1 MMNKSKRLMPAEWDQ
16 RYGAVMIAWPHKATD
31 WVSLLPDAIRCY
43 REIVKALLK
52 ARQKVIIVTPDPATT
67 SAELGDISLDTVT
80 LVDIPTN
87 DTWARD
93 FGPLTVVTCDG
104 GEVSLLDFRFNAWGM
119 KFAADLDN
127 QIVSTMARR
136 GLLRNVKD
144 CRKWVLEG
152 GSVDSDGKGCLLT
165 TAQCLMA
172 PNRNEP
178 ADRHTIEEMLCSTLG
193 ATKVL
198 WLTHGIIAG
207 DDTDGHIDTLARFAP
222 GGKIL
227 YAKASGTS
235 DDMQTHELTLMERE
249 LAEMTDTDGNPFTLV
264 PLPMP
269 DPIFDIDDSRLPA
282 TYANYLVTTGTVIVP
297 TYNQPANDAHALAAI
312 AAAHP
317 GMDVIPVDCR
327 PLIRQHGSL
336 HCVTMQLPISLTGI

>member
-1 MMNKSKRLMPAEWDQ
+1 MPAEWDQ
-16 RYGAVMIAWPHKATD
+16 RYGAVMIAWPHRATD
-31 WVSLLPDAIRCY
+31 WAPLLPDAIRCY
-43 REIVKALLK
+43 RDIVKALLK

-67 SAELGDISLDTVT
+67 SAELGDISINTIT

-93 FGPLTVVTCDG
+93 FGPLTVIDDDG
-104 GEVSLLDFRFNAWGM
+104 DVSLLDFRFNAWGM
-119 KFAADLDN
+119 KFASNLDN

-136 GLLRNVKD
+136 RLLHNVKD
-144 CRKWVLEG
+144 CRQWVLEG
-152 GSVDSDGKGCLLT
+152 GSVESDGNGCLLT

-178 ADRHTIEEMLCSTLG
+178 ADRQTIEEMLRATLG

-198 WLTHGIIAG
+198 WLTHGMIAG

-222 GGKIL
+222 GRKIL
-227 YAKASGTS
+227 YAKASETS
-235 DDMQTHELTLMERE
+235 DDTQTHELALMERE
-249 LAEMTDTDGNPFTLV
+249 LAEMTDADGNPFTLV

-282 TYANYLVTTGTVIVP
+282 TYANYLVTDGTVIVP
-297 TYNQPANDAHALAAI
+297 TYNQPANDAGALAAI
-312 AAAHP
+312 ASAHP
-317 GMDVIPVDCR
+317 GMNLIPVDCR

-336 HCVTMQLPISLTGI
+336 HCVTMQLPKTLTEI